1 MTQKE
6 ADRIANLVQKSTE
19 KALTECLNTGII
31 KFNPNH
37 GPDGRFCSGPGGGNT
52 FYAPDGAGGGYSS
65 TGTSFGEAS
74 AQEFSS
80 AVGAAKISIQDES
93 ISWRGTEHSAEELEE
108 HYQGAKLH
116 ITEGGSTV
124 AVTTDGDIISV
135 CGNKNDSLRG
145 KDLLALAVEN
155 GGTKLDAYSGLYG
168 FYRKC
173 GFEPVS
179 WCKFDEQ
186 WAPKDWNK
194 KRDDPEPIIFWKY
207 TGNFSSKSKNE
218 LEMECVDF
226 CREGTESADYDE
238 AKAVRDRSM

>member
-1 MTQKE
+1 MNRQE
-6 ADRIANLVQKSTE
+6 AEKLAKCVEIATVR
-19 KALTECLNTGII
+19 ALTAQYARDII
-31 KFNPNH
+31 KAEWDESLHPRDNS
-37 GPDGRFCSGPGGGNT
+37 GRFCAADGTGGGADNSS
-52 FYAPDGAGGGYSS
+52 SS
-65 TGTSFGEAS
+65 TTFGGAS
-74 AQEFSS
+74 TQEFSE
-80 AVGAAKISIQDES
+80 AVGAAKISIHDES
-93 ISWRGTEHSAEELEE
+93 VSWRVTEHSVDELEQ

-145 KDLLALAVEN
+145 KDLLKLAVDN

-179 WCKFDEQ
+179 WCKFDER

-194 KRDDPEPIIFWKY
+194 KRDDSEPIIFWKY

-218 LEMECVDF
+218 LEIECIDF
-226 CREGTESADYDE
+226 CREGTESSDYDE
-238 AKAVRDRSM
+238 AQAVRDRSM

>member
-6 ADRIANLVQKSTE
+6 AERIANLVQKSTE

-31 KFNPNH
+31 KYNPNH
-37 GPDGRFCSGPGGGNT
+37 GPDGRFCSGSGGGNT

-65 TGTSFGEAS
+65 TGTSFGGAS
-74 AQEFSS
+74 AKEFSA
-80 AVGAAKISIQDES
+80 AVGAAKKSVNENIR
-93 ISWRGTEHSAEELEE
+93 WRVTEHSADELEQ

-135 CGNKNDSLRG
+135 CAKDGDSIRG
-145 KDLLALAVEN
+145 RDLLNLAVEN

-186 WAPKDWNK
+186 WAPKDWK
-194 KRDDPEPIIFWKY
+194 KGRDSAESIIFWKY
-207 TGNFSSKSKNE
+207 TGNVSTKSTEE
-218 LEMECVDF
+218 LIAEGIEF
-226 CREGTESADYDE
+226 CKDGTESADYDE
-238 AKAVRDRSM
+238 AQAVRDRSM